1 MDEYSCD
8 YDPLELWDTEYM
20 DHPVSLGDYGYQY
33 DSNDLRTSFVGSPVF
48 DAFATASLPPRLS
61 FYYYD
66 HLVQPRFFLADVMNT
81 DESIGGSA
89 ALLRNANSSNT
100 GETTEEFRRSFA
112 YLSEYSLEDEL
123 NRMDQINQRSIA
135 VLPTTTYSLGTCS
148 MDISTGTWRQTLE
161 IAPSMW
167 SMYPYH
173 LMMSYIQFFRC
184 GNVNDI
190 AYHETI
196 QIMQKQSDWPATH
209 FVIKTTWIRLI
220 QRTWKRV
227 YKERMRAIALRCSL
241 ACQRRMELRGRCI
254 DGAQYIPGLR
264 GMMVIRNNVYISLTK
279 CK

>member
-33 DSNDLRTSFVGSPVF
+33 DS
-48 DAFATASLPPRLS
+48 

-81 DESIGGSA
+81 DV
-89 ALLRNANSSNT
+89 
-100 GETTEEFRRSFA
+100 

-135 VLPTTTYSLGTCS
+135 VLPTTTYSIGTCS

-184 GNVNDI
+184 GNINDI

-196 QIMQKQSDWPATH
+196 QIMQQRQTDWPATH

-264 GMMVIRNNVYISLTK
+264 GMLVIRNNAYISLTK